1 MADEVLAV
9 ESVPLEEDFDTL
21 VASLAI
27 DDTLE
32 DKLAK
37 LKKNVDEKLADYVD
51 VKHIEKDEDFKAAKK
66 YRAAVNDVKKPIE
79 AQRKAAKKKYSDLLK
94 TFDKTIGE
102 ITAPIDKLSDEYKA
116 EIDRYDGECRARRL
130 AALSGHY
137 YDLAGEMGPLVP
149 YERIADDKW
158 LNASFGEVKA
168 KNIIERRVGELLHQ
182 FKFVNGLDYADESE
196 KAWAVAW
203 WTRTLPA
210 DSGEVA
216 AAVAAHREE
225 AAKAASLVSTYEQAT
240 ASEPEPEPAPLPPDP
255 EPMPVEEPEPP
266 LGVPRCV
273 RVVPSRPEPDVAE
286 DAAPAPQRG
295 YRVVIECATAD
306 ELRRVRAVMVENGI
320 HGYVERMWDME
331 EKNLPP
337 LRTPEQRREAMA
349 KAVHTRRERAAFK
362 AACKAGNIP
371 PEVAIEAP
379 IAAKLKVEEFARS
392 FPGIGP
398 VTAQKIVEACHI
410 RDGRSVSG
418 LGYMQGPR
426 LVEAIKSHMTAKEDG
441 Q

>member
-9 ESVPLEEDFDTL
+9 EAVPLEEDFDTL

-37 LKKNVDEKLADYVD
+37 LKKNVDEKLADYRD
-51 VKHIEKDEDFKAAKK
+51 VKRIEKDEDFKAAKK
-66 YRAAVNDVKKPIE
+66 YRTAVNAVKGPIE
-79 AQRKAAKKKYSDLLK
+79 EQRKAAKKKYRDLLK
-94 TFDKTIGE
+94 TFDETIGE

-116 EIDRYDGECRARRL
+116 EIDRYDGECRKRRL
-130 AALSGHY
+130 TALKGHY
-137 YDLAGEMGPLVP
+137 CDLAGEMGPLVP

-203 WTRTLPA
+203 WARTLPA

-225 AAKAASLVSTYEQAT
+225 VAKAASLVSTYEQAT
-240 ASEPEPEPAPLPPDP
+240 APVPEPVPEPVPLDPEPVPAEHPEPEDP
-255 EPMPVEEPEPP
+255 F
-266 LGVPRCV
+266 GGPRCV
-273 RVVPSRPEPDVAE
+273 RVVPSRPEPEVAE
-286 DAAPAPQRG
+286 DAATAPQRG

-320 HGYVERMWDME
+320 HGYVERM
-331 EKNLPP
+331 
-337 LRTPEQRREAMA
+337 
-349 KAVHTRRERAAFK
+349 
-362 AACKAGNIP
+362 
-371 PEVAIEAP
+371 
-379 IAAKLKVEEFARS
+379 
-392 FPGIGP
+392 
-398 VTAQKIVEACHI
+398 
-410 RDGRSVSG
+410 
-418 LGYMQGPR
+418 
-426 LVEAIKSHMTAKEDG
+426 
-441 Q
+441 

>member
-9 ESVPLEEDFDTL
+9 EAVPLEEDFDTL

-37 LKKNVDEKLADYVD
+37 LKKNVDEKLADYMD
-51 VKHIEKDEDFKAAKK
+51 VKRIKKDEDFKAAKK
-66 YRAAVNDVKKPIE
+66 YRTAVNAVKEPIE
-79 AQRKAAKKKYSDLLK
+79 EQRKAAKKKYRDLLK
-94 TFDKTIGE
+94 TFDETIGE
-102 ITAPIDKLSDEYKA
+102 ITAPIDKLSDKYKA
-116 EIDRYDGECRARRL
+116 EIDRYDGECRKRRL
-130 AALSGHY
+130 TALKGHY

-158 LNASFGEVKA
+158 LNASFGEVKS

-182 FKFVNGLDYADESE
+182 FKFVNDLDYADESE

-203 WTRTLPA
+203 WARTLPT

-225 AAKAASLVSTYEQAT
+225 AAKAAALVSTYEQAT
-240 ASEPEPEPAPLPPDP
+240 APAPEPDP
-255 EPMPVEEPEPP
+255 EPVPDEQPEPEPP

-286 DAAPAPQRG
+286 DAASAPQRG

-306 ELRRVRAVMVENGI
+306 ELRRVRAVMVDNGI
-320 HGYVERMWDME
+320 HGYVERM
-331 EKNLPP
+331 
-337 LRTPEQRREAMA
+337 
-349 KAVHTRRERAAFK
+349 
-362 AACKAGNIP
+362 
-371 PEVAIEAP
+371 
-379 IAAKLKVEEFARS
+379 
-392 FPGIGP
+392 
-398 VTAQKIVEACHI
+398 
-410 RDGRSVSG
+410 
-418 LGYMQGPR
+418 
-426 LVEAIKSHMTAKEDG
+426 
-441 Q
+441 

>member
-9 ESVPLEEDFDTL
+9 EAVPLEEDFDTL

-37 LKKNVDEKLADYVD
+37 LNKNVDEKLADYVD
-51 VKHIEKDEDFKAAKK
+51 VKHIENDDDFKAAKK
-66 YRAAVNDVKKPIE
+66 YRAAVNAVKEPIE
-79 AQRKAAKKKYSDLLK
+79 EQRKAAKKKYRDLLK

-116 EIDRYDGECRARRL
+116 EIDLYDGECRKRRL
-130 AALSGHY
+130 TALKGHY

-203 WTRTLPA
+203 WTRTLPM

-225 AAKAASLVSTYEQAT
+225 VAKAASLVSTYEQAT
-240 ASEPEPEPAPLPPDP
+240 ASKPEPVPLDPEPVPAEHPEPEDP
-255 EPMPVEEPEPP
+255 F
-266 LGVPRCV
+266 GGPRCV
-273 RVVPSRPEPDVAE
+273 RVVPSRPEPEVAE
-286 DAAPAPQRG
+286 DAASAPQRG

-306 ELRRVRAVMVENGI
+306 ELRRVRAVMVDNGI
-320 HGYVERMWDME
+320 HGHVERM
-331 EKNLPP
+331 
-337 LRTPEQRREAMA
+337 
-349 KAVHTRRERAAFK
+349 
-362 AACKAGNIP
+362 
-371 PEVAIEAP
+371 
-379 IAAKLKVEEFARS
+379 
-392 FPGIGP
+392 
-398 VTAQKIVEACHI
+398 
-410 RDGRSVSG
+410 
-418 LGYMQGPR
+418 
-426 LVEAIKSHMTAKEDG
+426 
-441 Q
+441 

>member
-9 ESVPLEEDFDTL
+9 EAVPLEEDFDTL

-37 LKKNVDEKLADYVD
+37 LKKNVDERLADYVG
-51 VKHIEKDEDFKAAKK
+51 VKHIENDDDFKAAKK
-66 YRAAVNDVKKPIE
+66 YRTSVNDMKKPIE

-94 TFDKTIGE
+94 TFDKTIGK
-102 ITAPIDKLSDEYKA
+102 ITAPIDALSDEYKA
-116 EIDRYDGECRARRL
+116 EIDRYDGECRTRRL
-130 AALSGHY
+130 TALKGHY

-149 YERIADDKW
+149 YERIADDRW

-168 KNIIERRVGELLHQ
+168 ENIIERRVGELLHQ

-203 WTRTLPA
+203 WTRTLPM

-225 AAKAASLVSTYEQAT
+225 VAKVATLVSTHEQAT
-240 ASEPEPEPAPLPPDP
+240 APEPEPVAVEQP
-255 EPMPVEEPEPP
+255 EPMNDEQPEPEGPF
-266 LGVPRCV
+266 GGPRCV
-273 RVVPSRPEPDVAE
+273 RVVPSRPEPEVAE
-286 DAAPAPQRG
+286 DAASAPQRG

-320 HGYVERMWDME
+320 HGHVERM
-331 EKNLPP
+331 
-337 LRTPEQRREAMA
+337 
-349 KAVHTRRERAAFK
+349 
-362 AACKAGNIP
+362 
-371 PEVAIEAP
+371 
-379 IAAKLKVEEFARS
+379 
-392 FPGIGP
+392 
-398 VTAQKIVEACHI
+398 
-410 RDGRSVSG
+410 
-418 LGYMQGPR
+418 
-426 LVEAIKSHMTAKEDG
+426 
-441 Q
+441 

>member
-9 ESVPLEEDFDTL
+9 EAVPLEEDFDTL

-37 LKKNVDEKLADYVD
+37 LKKNVDERLADYVD
-51 VKHIEKDEDFKAAKK
+51 VKHIENDDDFKAAKK
-66 YRAAVNDVKKPIE
+66 YRTSVNDVKKPIE

-102 ITAPIDKLSDEYKA
+102 ITAPIDALSDEYKA
-116 EIDRYDGECRARRL
+116 EIDRYDGECRTRRL
-130 AALSGHY
+130 TALKGHY

-149 YERIADDKW
+149 YERIADDRW

-203 WTRTLPA
+203 WTRTLPM

-216 AAVAAHREE
+216 AAVVAHREE
-225 AAKAASLVSTYEQAT
+225 VAKAATLVSTYEQAT
-240 ASEPEPEPAPLPPDP
+240 APEPEPVAVEQP
-255 EPMPVEEPEPP
+255 EPMNDEQPEPEGPF
-266 LGVPRCV
+266 GGPRCV
-273 RVVPSRPEPDVAE
+273 RVVPSRPEPEVAE
-286 DAAPAPQRG
+286 DAASAPQRG

-320 HGYVERMWDME
+320 HGHVERM
-331 EKNLPP
+331 
-337 LRTPEQRREAMA
+337 
-349 KAVHTRRERAAFK
+349 
-362 AACKAGNIP
+362 
-371 PEVAIEAP
+371 
-379 IAAKLKVEEFARS
+379 
-392 FPGIGP
+392 
-398 VTAQKIVEACHI
+398 
-410 RDGRSVSG
+410 
-418 LGYMQGPR
+418 
-426 LVEAIKSHMTAKEDG
+426 
-441 Q
+441 

>member
-9 ESVPLEEDFDTL
+9 EAVPLEEDFDTL

-66 YRAAVNDVKKPIE
+66 YRTAVNAVKEPIE
-79 AQRKAAKKKYSDLLK
+79 EQRKAAKKKYRDLLK
-94 TFDKTIGE
+94 TFDETIGE
-102 ITAPIDKLSDEYKA
+102 ITAPIDKLSDKYKA

-130 AALSGHY
+130 TALKGHY
-137 YDLAGEMGPLVP
+137 CDLAGEMGPLVP

-158 LNASFGEVKA
+158 LNASFGEAKA

-182 FKFVNGLDYADESE
+182 FKFVNGLDYADEDE

-203 WTRTLPA
+203 WTRTLPM

-225 AAKAASLVSTYEQAT
+225 VVKAAALVSTYEQAT
-240 ASEPEPEPAPLPPDP
+240 AHAPEPEPEPAPEPEPEPAPLPLEPEP

-273 RVVPSRPEPDVAE
+273 RVVPSRPEPDAAE

-306 ELRRVRAVMVENGI
+306 ELRRVRAVMVDNGI
-320 HGYVERMWDME
+320 HGYVERM
-331 EKNLPP
+331 
-337 LRTPEQRREAMA
+337 
-349 KAVHTRRERAAFK
+349 
-362 AACKAGNIP
+362 
-371 PEVAIEAP
+371 
-379 IAAKLKVEEFARS
+379 
-392 FPGIGP
+392 
-398 VTAQKIVEACHI
+398 
-410 RDGRSVSG
+410 
-418 LGYMQGPR
+418 
-426 LVEAIKSHMTAKEDG
+426 
-441 Q
+441 

>member
-9 ESVPLEEDFDTL
+9 EAVPLEEDFDTL

-37 LKKNVDEKLADYVD
+37 LKKNVDEKLADYMD

-66 YRAAVNDVKKPIE
+66 YRTAVNDVKKPIE

-94 TFDKTIGE
+94 TFDETIGE
-102 ITAPIDKLSDEYKA
+102 ITAPIDRLSDKYKA
-116 EIDRYDGECRARRL
+116 EIDRYDGECRKRRL
-130 AALSGHY
+130 TALKGHY

-182 FKFVNGLDYADESE
+182 FKFVNGLDYADEDE

-225 AAKAASLVSTYEQAT
+225 VAKAAALVSTYEQET
-240 ASEPEPEPAPLPPDP
+240 APAPEPEPEPAPLPPDP

-286 DAAPAPQRG
+286 DAASAPQRG

-306 ELRRVRAVMVENGI
+306 ELRRVRAVMVDNGI
-320 HGYVERMWDME
+320 HGYVERI
-331 EKNLPP
+331 
-337 LRTPEQRREAMA
+337 RTWRRR
-349 KAVHTRRERAAFK
+349 TYRRSERLSSARRRWRRPSTRAAS
-362 AACKAGNIP
+362 APRSRP
-371 PEVAIEAP
+371 PARRATSRP
-379 IAAKLKVEEFARS
+379 RSPSRRPSRRGSRSRSSPAHSRASARS
-392 FPGIGP
+392 RRRRSSRCAISA
-398 VTAQKIVEACHI
+398 TAA
-410 RDGRSVSG
+410 
-418 LGYMQGPR
+418 
-426 LVEAIKSHMTAKEDG
+426 A
-441 Q
+441 

>member
-9 ESVPLEEDFDTL
+9 EAVPLEEDFDTL

-37 LKKNVDEKLADYVD
+37 LKENVDEKLADYVD
-51 VKHIEKDEDFKAAKK
+51 VKHIENDEDFKAAKK

-79 AQRKAAKKKYSDLLK
+79 AQRKAAKKMYNDLLK

-102 ITAPIDKLSDEYKA
+102 ITAPIDALSDEYRA
-116 EIDRYDGECRARRL
+116 EIDRYDGECRTRRL
-130 AALSGHY
+130 AALKGHY

-168 KNIIERRVGELLHQ
+168 KSIIERRVGELLHQ

-203 WTRTLPA
+203 WTRTLPM

-225 AAKAASLVSTYEQAT
+225 VAKAWAVAWWTRTLPMDSGEVAAAVAAHREEVAKAAVLAATYEQAM
-240 ASEPEPEPAPLPPDP
+240 APAPEPEPLPLDP
-255 EPMPVEEPEPP
+255 EPAPVERPEPESEPP

-306 ELRRVRAVMVENGI
+306 ELRRVRAVMVENGV
-320 HGYVERMWDME
+320 HGYVERM
-331 EKNLPP
+331 
-337 LRTPEQRREAMA
+337 
-349 KAVHTRRERAAFK
+349 
-362 AACKAGNIP
+362 
-371 PEVAIEAP
+371 
-379 IAAKLKVEEFARS
+379 
-392 FPGIGP
+392 
-398 VTAQKIVEACHI
+398 
-410 RDGRSVSG
+410 
-418 LGYMQGPR
+418 
-426 LVEAIKSHMTAKEDG
+426 
-441 Q
+441 

>member
-9 ESVPLEEDFDTL
+9 EAVPLEEDFDAL

-102 ITAPIDKLSDEYKA
+102 ITAPIDRLSDEYKA
-116 EIDRYDGECRARRL
+116 EIDLYDGECRKRRL
-130 AALSGHY
+130 TVLKGHY

-149 YERIADDKW
+149 YERIADDRW

-203 WTRTLPA
+203 WTRTLPM

-225 AAKAASLVSTYEQAT
+225 VAKAAALVSTYEQA
-240 ASEPEPEPAPLPPDP
+240 SVPQPEPEPEPLPLDP
-255 EPMPVEEPEPP
+255 EPVAVEQPEPEPEDP
-266 LGVPRCV
+266 FGGPRCV
-273 RVVPSRPEPDVAE
+273 RAVPSRPEPEVAE
-286 DAAPAPQRG
+286 DAASAPQRG
-295 YRVVIECATAD
+295 YRVIIECATAD

-320 HGYVERMWDME
+320 HGYVERM
-331 EKNLPP
+331 
-337 LRTPEQRREAMA
+337 
-349 KAVHTRRERAAFK
+349 
-362 AACKAGNIP
+362 
-371 PEVAIEAP
+371 
-379 IAAKLKVEEFARS
+379 
-392 FPGIGP
+392 
-398 VTAQKIVEACHI
+398 
-410 RDGRSVSG
+410 
-418 LGYMQGPR
+418 
-426 LVEAIKSHMTAKEDG
+426 
-441 Q
+441 

>member
-9 ESVPLEEDFDTL
+9 EAVPLEEDFDTL

-37 LKKNVDEKLADYVD
+37 LKESVDEKLADYVD
-51 VKHIEKDEDFKAAKK
+51 VKHIENDDDFKAAKK

-102 ITAPIDKLSDEYKA
+102 ITAPIDALSDEYKA
-116 EIDRYDGECRARRL
+116 EIDRYDVECRKRRL
-130 AALSGHY
+130 TALKGHY

-203 WTRTLPA
+203 WTRTLPM

-225 AAKAASLVSTYEQAT
+225 VTKAAALVSTYEQAT
-240 ASEPEPEPAPLPPDP
+240 APAPEPEPLSPDP
-255 EPMPVEEPEPP
+255 EPAAVEQPEPEDPF
-266 LGVPRCV
+266 GGPRCV
-273 RVVPSRPEPDVAE
+273 RVVPSRPEP

-320 HGYVERMWDME
+320 HGHVERM
-331 EKNLPP
+331 
-337 LRTPEQRREAMA
+337 
-349 KAVHTRRERAAFK
+349 
-362 AACKAGNIP
+362 
-371 PEVAIEAP
+371 
-379 IAAKLKVEEFARS
+379 
-392 FPGIGP
+392 
-398 VTAQKIVEACHI
+398 
-410 RDGRSVSG
+410 
-418 LGYMQGPR
+418 
-426 LVEAIKSHMTAKEDG
+426 
-441 Q
+441 

>member
-9 ESVPLEEDFDTL
+9 EAVPLEEDFDTL

-37 LKKNVDEKLADYVD
+37 LKKNVDEKLADYMD
-51 VKHIEKDEDFKAAKK
+51 VKRIKKDEDFKAAKK

-102 ITAPIDKLSDEYKA
+102 ITAPIDALSDEYKA
-116 EIDRYDGECRARRL
+116 ELDRYDGECRARRR
-130 AALSGHY
+130 AALEGHY

-203 WTRTLPA
+203 WTRTLPM

-225 AAKAASLVSTYEQAT
+225 VAKAAALAATYEQAM
-240 ASEPEPEPAPLPPDP
+240 APAPEPAPLPPDP
-255 EPMPVEEPEPP
+255 EPLPDEQPEPEPP

-273 RVVPSRPEPDVAE
+273 LVVPSRPEPDVAE

-320 HGYVERMWDME
+320 HGYVERM
-331 EKNLPP
+331 
-337 LRTPEQRREAMA
+337 
-349 KAVHTRRERAAFK
+349 
-362 AACKAGNIP
+362 
-371 PEVAIEAP
+371 
-379 IAAKLKVEEFARS
+379 
-392 FPGIGP
+392 
-398 VTAQKIVEACHI
+398 
-410 RDGRSVSG
+410 
-418 LGYMQGPR
+418 
-426 LVEAIKSHMTAKEDG
+426 
-441 Q
+441 

>member
-9 ESVPLEEDFDTL
+9 EAVPLEEDFDAL

-32 DKLAK
+32 DKLAR
-37 LKKNVDEKLADYVD
+37 LKKNVDEKLADYRD
-51 VKHIEKDEDFKAAKK
+51 VKHIKNDEDFKAAKK
-66 YRAAVNDVKKPIE
+66 YRTAVNAVKEPIE
-79 AQRKAAKKKYSDLLK
+79 EQRKAAKKKYRDLLK
-94 TFDKTIGE
+94 TFDETIGE
-102 ITAPIDKLSDEYKA
+102 ITAPIDKLSDKYKA
-116 EIDRYDGECRARRL
+116 EIDRYDGERRKRRL
-130 AALSGHY
+130 TALKGHY

-203 WTRTLPA
+203 WARILPA

-225 AAKAASLVSTYEQAT
+225 AAKAAALVSTYEQAT
-240 ASEPEPEPAPLPPDP
+240 APAPEPEPEAAPLPLVP
-255 EPMPVEEPEPP
+255 EPVAVEQPEPEDPF
-266 LGVPRCV
+266 GGPRCV
-273 RVVPSRPEPDVAE
+273 RVVPSRPEPEVAE
-286 DAAPAPQRG
+286 GAPSAPQSG

-320 HGYVERMWDME
+320 HGHVERM
-331 EKNLPP
+331 
-337 LRTPEQRREAMA
+337 
-349 KAVHTRRERAAFK
+349 
-362 AACKAGNIP
+362 
-371 PEVAIEAP
+371 
-379 IAAKLKVEEFARS
+379 
-392 FPGIGP
+392 
-398 VTAQKIVEACHI
+398 
-410 RDGRSVSG
+410 
-418 LGYMQGPR
+418 
-426 LVEAIKSHMTAKEDG
+426 
-441 Q
+441 

>member
-9 ESVPLEEDFDTL
+9 EAVPLEEDFDTL

-37 LKKNVDEKLADYVD
+37 LKKNVDEKLADYRD

-130 AALSGHY
+130 TALKGHY
-137 YDLAGEMGPLVP
+137 YDLAGEMGPLMP

-182 FKFVNGLDYADESE
+182 FKFVNGLDYADEDE

-203 WTRTLPA
+203 WARRLPA

-216 AAVAAHREE
+216 AVVAAHREE
-225 AAKAASLVSTYEQAT
+225 AAKAAALVSTYEQAT
-240 ASEPEPEPAPLPPDP
+240 ASKPEPVPLDP
-255 EPMPVEEPEPP
+255 EPVPAEHPEPEPP

-273 RVVPSRPEPDVAE
+273 RAVPSRPEPDAAE
-286 DAAPAPQRG
+286 DAAPAQQRG
-295 YRVVIECATAD
+295 YRIVIECATAD
-306 ELRRVRAVMVENGI
+306 ELLRVRTIMVENSV
-320 HGYVERMWDME
+320 HGYVERM
-331 EKNLPP
+331 
-337 LRTPEQRREAMA
+337 
-349 KAVHTRRERAAFK
+349 
-362 AACKAGNIP
+362 
-371 PEVAIEAP
+371 
-379 IAAKLKVEEFARS
+379 
-392 FPGIGP
+392 
-398 VTAQKIVEACHI
+398 
-410 RDGRSVSG
+410 
-418 LGYMQGPR
+418 
-426 LVEAIKSHMTAKEDG
+426 
-441 Q
+441 

>member
-9 ESVPLEEDFDTL
+9 EAVPLEEDFDTL

-37 LKKNVDEKLADYVD
+37 LKESVDEKLADYVD
-51 VKHIEKDEDFKAAKK
+51 VKHIENDDDFKAAKR
-66 YRAAVNDVKKPIE
+66 YRTSVNDVKKPIE

-102 ITAPIDKLSDEYKA
+102 ITAPIDALSDEYKA
-116 EIDRYDGECRARRL
+116 EIDRYDGECRTRRL
-130 AALSGHY
+130 TALKGHY

-149 YERIADDKW
+149 YERIADDRW

-203 WTRTLPA
+203 WTRTLPM

-225 AAKAASLVSTYEQAT
+225 VAKAATLVSTYEQAT
-240 ASEPEPEPAPLPPDP
+240 APEPEPVAVEQP
-255 EPMPVEEPEPP
+255 EPMNDEQPEPEGPF
-266 LGVPRCV
+266 GGPRCV
-273 RVVPSRPEPDVAE
+273 RVVPSRPEPEVAE
-286 DAAPAPQRG
+286 DAASAPQRG

-306 ELRRVRAVMVENGI
+306 ELCRVRAVMVENGI
-320 HGYVERMWDME
+320 HGHVERM
-331 EKNLPP
+331 
-337 LRTPEQRREAMA
+337 
-349 KAVHTRRERAAFK
+349 
-362 AACKAGNIP
+362 
-371 PEVAIEAP
+371 
-379 IAAKLKVEEFARS
+379 
-392 FPGIGP
+392 
-398 VTAQKIVEACHI
+398 
-410 RDGRSVSG
+410 
-418 LGYMQGPR
+418 
-426 LVEAIKSHMTAKEDG
+426 
-441 Q
+441 

>member
-1 MADEVLAV
+1 M
-9 ESVPLEEDFDTL
+9 
-21 VASLAI
+21 ASLAI

-51 VKHIEKDEDFKAAKK
+51 VKRIEKDEDFKAAKK
-66 YRAAVNDVKKPIE
+66 YRTAVNDVKKPIE

-102 ITAPIDKLSDEYKA
+102 ITAPIDRLSDEYKA

-130 AALSGHY
+130 AALKGHY

-203 WTRTLPA
+203 WTRTLPM

-225 AAKAASLVSTYEQAT
+225 VAKAAALVSTYEQAT
-240 ASEPEPEPAPLPPDP
+240 APAPEPQPLDPEPVPAEYPEPEDP
-255 EPMPVEEPEPP
+255 F
-266 LGVPRCV
+266 GGPRRV
-273 RVVPSRPEPDVAE
+273 RVVPSRPEPEVAE

-306 ELRRVRAVMVENGI
+306 ELCRVRAVMVENGI
-320 HGYVERMWDME
+320 HGHVERMWDME
-331 EKNLPP
+331 KNMPP
-337 LRTPEQRREAMA
+337 LRTPEQRKEAMA

-371 PEVAIEAP
+371 PETAIEAP
-379 IAAKLKVEEFARS
+379 IAQRLKVEEFARS
-392 FPGIGP
+392 FPGIGT
-398 VTAQKIVEACHI
+398 VKAKVIVRALDI
-410 RDGRSVSG
+410 PDGRRVSG

-426 LVEAIKSHMTAKEDG
+426 LVEAINSHMTAKEDG

>member
-9 ESVPLEEDFDTL
+9 EAVPLEEDFDTL

-51 VKHIEKDEDFKAAKK
+51 VKHIENDEDFKAAKK
-66 YRAAVNDVKKPIE
+66 YRTAVNAVKEPIE
-79 AQRKAAKKKYSDLLK
+79 EQRKAAKKKYRDLLK
-94 TFDKTIGE
+94 TFDETIGE
-102 ITAPIDKLSDEYKA
+102 ITAPIDKLSDKYKA
-116 EIDRYDGECRARRL
+116 EIDRYDGECRKRRL
-130 AALSGHY
+130 TALKGHY

-158 LNASFGEVKA
+158 LNASFGEVKS

-182 FKFVNGLDYADESE
+182 FKFVNDLDYADESE

-203 WTRTLPA
+203 WARTLPT

-225 AAKAASLVSTYEQAT
+225 AAKAAALVSTYEQAT
-240 ASEPEPEPAPLPPDP
+240 APAPEPDP
-255 EPMPVEEPEPP
+255 EPLPDEQPEPEPP

-286 DAAPAPQRG
+286 DAASAPQRG

-306 ELRRVRAVMVENGI
+306 ELRRVRAVMVDNGI
-320 HGYVERMWDME
+320 HGYVERM
-331 EKNLPP
+331 
-337 LRTPEQRREAMA
+337 
-349 KAVHTRRERAAFK
+349 
-362 AACKAGNIP
+362 
-371 PEVAIEAP
+371 
-379 IAAKLKVEEFARS
+379 
-392 FPGIGP
+392 
-398 VTAQKIVEACHI
+398 
-410 RDGRSVSG
+410 
-418 LGYMQGPR
+418 
-426 LVEAIKSHMTAKEDG
+426 
-441 Q
+441 

>member
-9 ESVPLEEDFDTL
+9 EAVPLEEDFDTL

-37 LKKNVDEKLADYVD
+37 LKKNVDEKLADYAD
-51 VKHIEKDEDFKAAKK
+51 VKRIEKDEDFKAAKK
-66 YRAAVNDVKKPIE
+66 YRTAVNDVKKPIE

-102 ITAPIDKLSDEYKA
+102 ITAPIDALSDEYKA
-116 EIDRYDGECRARRL
+116 EIDRYDGECRSRRL

-168 KNIIERRVGELLHQ
+168 KNVIERRVGELLHQ

-203 WTRTLPA
+203 WTRTLPM
-210 DSGEVA
+210 DSDEVE

-225 AAKAASLVSTYEQAT
+225 VAKAASLVSTYEQAT
-240 ASEPEPEPAPLPPDP
+240 ASKPEPVPEPVPLPPDP
-255 EPMPVEEPEPP
+255 EPVPAEHPEPEPP

-286 DAAPAPQRG
+286 DAATAPQRG

-306 ELRRVRAVMVENGI
+306 ELRRVRAVMVESGI
-320 HGYVERMWDME
+320 HGYVERM
-331 EKNLPP
+331 
-337 LRTPEQRREAMA
+337 
-349 KAVHTRRERAAFK
+349 
-362 AACKAGNIP
+362 
-371 PEVAIEAP
+371 
-379 IAAKLKVEEFARS
+379 
-392 FPGIGP
+392 
-398 VTAQKIVEACHI
+398 
-410 RDGRSVSG
+410 
-418 LGYMQGPR
+418 
-426 LVEAIKSHMTAKEDG
+426 
-441 Q
+441 

>member
-9 ESVPLEEDFDTL
+9 EAVPLEEDFDTL

-37 LKKNVDEKLADYVD
+37 LKKNVDEKLADYMD
-51 VKHIEKDEDFKAAKK
+51 VKRIKKDEDFRAAKK
-66 YRAAVNDVKKPIE
+66 YRTAVNAVKEPIE
-79 AQRKAAKKKYSDLLK
+79 EQRKAAKKKYRDLLK
-94 TFDKTIGE
+94 TFDETIGE
-102 ITAPIDKLSDEYKA
+102 ITAPIDKLSDKYKA
-116 EIDRYDGECRARRL
+116 EIDRYDGECRARRI
-130 AALSGHY
+130 AALRGHY
-137 YDLAGEMGPLVP
+137 YDLAGEMGTLVP

-203 WTRTLPA
+203 WARTLPV

-225 AAKAASLVSTYEQAT
+225 VAKAAVLAATYEQAM
-240 ASEPEPEPAPLPPDP
+240 APAPEPEPEPAPLPPDP
-255 EPMPVEEPEPP
+255 EPPPDDQPEPEPP

-273 RVVPSRPEPDVAE
+273 RVVPSRPELDVAE

-306 ELRRVRAVMVENGI
+306 ELRRVRAVMVDNGI
-320 HGYVERMWDME
+320 HGYVERM
-331 EKNLPP
+331 
-337 LRTPEQRREAMA
+337 
-349 KAVHTRRERAAFK
+349 
-362 AACKAGNIP
+362 
-371 PEVAIEAP
+371 
-379 IAAKLKVEEFARS
+379 
-392 FPGIGP
+392 
-398 VTAQKIVEACHI
+398 
-410 RDGRSVSG
+410 
-418 LGYMQGPR
+418 
-426 LVEAIKSHMTAKEDG
+426 
-441 Q
+441 

>member
-9 ESVPLEEDFDTL
+9 EAVPLEEDFDTL

-32 DKLAK
+32 DKLAR

-51 VKHIEKDEDFKAAKK
+51 VKRIEDDEDFKAAKK
-66 YRAAVNDVKKPIE
+66 YRSTVNAVKKPIE
-79 AQRKAAKKKYSDLLK
+79 EQRKAAKKKYSDLLK

-102 ITAPIDKLSDEYKA
+102 ITAPIDALSDEYKA

-182 FKFVNGLDYADESE
+182 FKFVNGLDYADEDE

-203 WTRTLPA
+203 WTRTLPM

-225 AAKAASLVSTYEQAT
+225 VAKAAALVSTYEQA
-240 ASEPEPEPAPLPPDP
+240 AAPAPEPAPEPEPEPEPLPLDP
-255 EPMPVEEPEPP
+255 EPVPAEHPEPEDPFD
-266 LGVPRCV
+266 GPRCV
-273 RVVPSRPEPDVAE
+273 RVVPSRPEPEVAE
-286 DAAPAPQRG
+286 DAATAPQRG

-320 HGYVERMWDME
+320 HGYVERM
-331 EKNLPP
+331 
-337 LRTPEQRREAMA
+337 
-349 KAVHTRRERAAFK
+349 
-362 AACKAGNIP
+362 
-371 PEVAIEAP
+371 
-379 IAAKLKVEEFARS
+379 
-392 FPGIGP
+392 
-398 VTAQKIVEACHI
+398 
-410 RDGRSVSG
+410 
-418 LGYMQGPR
+418 
-426 LVEAIKSHMTAKEDG
+426 
-441 Q
+441 

>member
-9 ESVPLEEDFDTL
+9 EAVPLEEDFDTL

-102 ITAPIDKLSDEYKA
+102 ITAPIDALSDEYKA
-116 EIDRYDGECRARRL
+116 EIDRYDGECRTRRL
-130 AALSGHY
+130 TALKGHY

-225 AAKAASLVSTYEQAT
+225 VAKAASLVSTYEQAT
-240 ASEPEPEPAPLPPDP
+240 ASKPEPQLLDP
-255 EPMPVEEPEPP
+255 EPVGVEQSEPEDPF
-266 LGVPRCV
+266 GGPRCV
-273 RVVPSRPEPDVAE
+273 RVVPSRPEPEVAE
-286 DAAPAPQRG
+286 DAATALQRG

-306 ELRRVRAVMVENGI
+306 ELRRVKAVMVENGI
-320 HGYVERMWDME
+320 HGHVERM
-331 EKNLPP
+331 
-337 LRTPEQRREAMA
+337 
-349 KAVHTRRERAAFK
+349 
-362 AACKAGNIP
+362 
-371 PEVAIEAP
+371 
-379 IAAKLKVEEFARS
+379 
-392 FPGIGP
+392 
-398 VTAQKIVEACHI
+398 
-410 RDGRSVSG
+410 
-418 LGYMQGPR
+418 
-426 LVEAIKSHMTAKEDG
+426 
-441 Q
+441 

>member
-9 ESVPLEEDFDTL
+9 EAVPLEEDFDTL

-51 VKHIEKDEDFKAAKK
+51 VKRIENDDDFKAAKK
-66 YRAAVNDVKKPIE
+66 YRTSVNDVKKPIE

-102 ITAPIDKLSDEYKA
+102 ITAPIDALSDEYKA
-116 EIDRYDGECRARRL
+116 EIDRYDGECRKRRL
-130 AALSGHY
+130 TALKGHY

-149 YERIADDKW
+149 YERIADDRW
-158 LNASFGEVKA
+158 LNASFGEVKS

-203 WTRTLPA
+203 WTRTLPM

-225 AAKAASLVSTYEQAT
+225 VAKAASLVSNYEQAT
-240 ASEPEPEPAPLPPDP
+240 ASKPEPVPLDPEPVPAEHPEPEDP
-255 EPMPVEEPEPP
+255 F
-266 LGVPRCV
+266 GGPRCV
-273 RVVPSRPEPDVAE
+273 RVVPSRPEPEVAE
-286 DAAPAPQRG
+286 DAATAPQRG

-306 ELRRVRAVMVENGI
+306 ELLRVKDVMVENGI
-320 HGYVERMWDME
+320 HGHVERM
-331 EKNLPP
+331 
-337 LRTPEQRREAMA
+337 
-349 KAVHTRRERAAFK
+349 
-362 AACKAGNIP
+362 
-371 PEVAIEAP
+371 
-379 IAAKLKVEEFARS
+379 
-392 FPGIGP
+392 
-398 VTAQKIVEACHI
+398 
-410 RDGRSVSG
+410 
-418 LGYMQGPR
+418 
-426 LVEAIKSHMTAKEDG
+426 
-441 Q
+441 

>member
-9 ESVPLEEDFDTL
+9 EAVPLEEDFDTL

-51 VKHIEKDEDFKAAKK
+51 VKRIEKDEDFKAAKK

-116 EIDRYDGECRARRL
+116 EIDRYDGECRKRRL
-130 AALSGHY
+130 TALKGHY

-149 YERIADDKW
+149 YERIADDRW

-203 WTRTLPA
+203 WTRTLPM

-225 AAKAASLVSTYEQAT
+225 VAKAASLVSTYEQAT
-240 ASEPEPEPAPLPPDP
+240 ASKP
-255 EPMPVEEPEPP
+255 EPMPLDPEPVPAEHPEPEDPF
-266 LGVPRCV
+266 GGPRCV
-273 RVVPSRPEPDVAE
+273 RVVPSRPEPEVAE
-286 DAAPAPQRG
+286 DAATAPQRG

-320 HGYVERMWDME
+320 HGHVERM
-331 EKNLPP
+331 
-337 LRTPEQRREAMA
+337 
-349 KAVHTRRERAAFK
+349 
-362 AACKAGNIP
+362 
-371 PEVAIEAP
+371 
-379 IAAKLKVEEFARS
+379 
-392 FPGIGP
+392 
-398 VTAQKIVEACHI
+398 
-410 RDGRSVSG
+410 
-418 LGYMQGPR
+418 
-426 LVEAIKSHMTAKEDG
+426 
-441 Q
+441 

>member
-1 MADEVLAV
+1 MANEVLAV
-9 ESVPLEEDFDTL
+9 EAVPVDDSFDAL

-37 LKKNVDEKLADYVD
+37 LKDEVDEKLADYKS

-203 WTRTLPA
+203 WTRTLPM

-225 AAKAASLVSTYEQAT
+225 VAKAAALVSTYEQAT
-240 ASEPEPEPAPLPPDP
+240 APEPEPEPEPLPPDP
-255 EPMPVEEPEPP
+255 EPVAVEQPEPEPEDSF
-266 LGVPRCV
+266 GGPRCV

-286 DAAPAPQRG
+286 DAASAPQRG
-295 YRVVIECATAD
+295 YRVVIECVTAD
-306 ELRRVRAVMVENGI
+306 ELRRVRAVMVENDI
-320 HGYVERMWDME
+320 HGHVERM
-331 EKNLPP
+331 
-337 LRTPEQRREAMA
+337 
-349 KAVHTRRERAAFK
+349 
-362 AACKAGNIP
+362 
-371 PEVAIEAP
+371 
-379 IAAKLKVEEFARS
+379 
-392 FPGIGP
+392 
-398 VTAQKIVEACHI
+398 
-410 RDGRSVSG
+410 
-418 LGYMQGPR
+418 
-426 LVEAIKSHMTAKEDG
+426 
-441 Q
+441 

>member
-9 ESVPLEEDFDTL
+9 EAVPLEEDFDTL

-51 VKHIEKDEDFKAAKK
+51 VKRIEKDEDFNAAKK

-79 AQRKAAKKKYSDLLK
+79 EQRKAAKKKYSDLLK

-116 EIDRYDGECRARRL
+116 EIDRYDGECRKRRL
-130 AALSGHY
+130 AALKGHY

-182 FKFVNGLDYADESE
+182 FKFVNGLDYADEDE

-203 WTRTLPA
+203 WTRTLPM

-225 AAKAASLVSTYEQAT
+225 VAKAASLVSTYEQAT
-240 ASEPEPEPAPLPPDP
+240 ASKPEPVPEPVPLDPEPVPAEHPEPEDP
-255 EPMPVEEPEPP
+255 F
-266 LGVPRCV
+266 GGPRCV
-273 RVVPSRPEPDVAE
+273 RVVPSRPEPEVAE
-286 DAAPAPQRG
+286 DAATAPQRG

-320 HGYVERMWDME
+320 HGYVER
-331 EKNLPP
+331 
-337 LRTPEQRREAMA
+337 T
-349 KAVHTRRERAAFK
+349 
-362 AACKAGNIP
+362 
-371 PEVAIEAP
+371 
-379 IAAKLKVEEFARS
+379 
-392 FPGIGP
+392 
-398 VTAQKIVEACHI
+398 
-410 RDGRSVSG
+410 
-418 LGYMQGPR
+418 
-426 LVEAIKSHMTAKEDG
+426 
-441 Q
+441 

>member
-9 ESVPLEEDFDTL
+9 EAVPLEAVPLEEDFDTL

-37 LKKNVDEKLADYVD
+37 LKKNVDEKLADYMD
-51 VKHIEKDEDFKAAKK
+51 VKRIKKDEDFKAAKK
-66 YRAAVNDVKKPIE
+66 YRTAVNAVKEPIE
-79 AQRKAAKKKYSDLLK
+79 EQRKAAKKKYSDLLK

-116 EIDRYDGECRARRL
+116 EIDRYDGECRKRRL
-130 AALSGHY
+130 TALKGHY
-137 YDLAGEMGPLVP
+137 CDLAGEMGPLVP

-158 LNASFGEVKA
+158 LSASFGEVKA

-203 WTRTLPA
+203 WARTLPA

-216 AAVAAHREE
+216 AAVTAHREE
-225 AAKAASLVSTYEQAT
+225 AAKAAALVSTYEQAT
-240 ASEPEPEPAPLPPDP
+240 VPQPEPEP
-255 EPMPVEEPEPP
+255 EPEPP

-306 ELRRVRAVMVENGI
+306 ELRRVRTVMVDNDI
-320 HGYVERMWDME
+320 HGYVERM
-331 EKNLPP
+331 
-337 LRTPEQRREAMA
+337 
-349 KAVHTRRERAAFK
+349 
-362 AACKAGNIP
+362 
-371 PEVAIEAP
+371 
-379 IAAKLKVEEFARS
+379 
-392 FPGIGP
+392 
-398 VTAQKIVEACHI
+398 
-410 RDGRSVSG
+410 
-418 LGYMQGPR
+418 
-426 LVEAIKSHMTAKEDG
+426 
-441 Q
+441 

>member
-1 MADEVLAV
+1 MADDVLAV
-9 ESVPLEEDFDTL
+9 EAVPLEEDFDTL

-37 LKKNVDEKLADYVD
+37 LKKNVDEKLADYAD

-79 AQRKAAKKKYSDLLK
+79 AQRKAAKKKCSDLLK

-102 ITAPIDKLSDEYKA
+102 ITAPIDRLSDEYKA
-116 EIDRYDGECRARRL
+116 EIDRYDGECRKRRL
-130 AALSGHY
+130 TALKGHY

-182 FKFVNGLDYADESE
+182 FKFVNGLDYANESE

-203 WTRTLPA
+203 WTRTLPM

-225 AAKAASLVSTYEQAT
+225 VAKAAALVSTYEQAT
-240 ASEPEPEPAPLPPDP
+240 APAPEPAPLPPDP

-273 RVVPSRPEPDVAE
+273 RVVPSLPEPDVAE
-286 DAAPAPQRG
+286 DAASAPQRG

-320 HGYVERMWDME
+320 HGYVERM
-331 EKNLPP
+331 
-337 LRTPEQRREAMA
+337 
-349 KAVHTRRERAAFK
+349 
-362 AACKAGNIP
+362 
-371 PEVAIEAP
+371 
-379 IAAKLKVEEFARS
+379 
-392 FPGIGP
+392 
-398 VTAQKIVEACHI
+398 
-410 RDGRSVSG
+410 
-418 LGYMQGPR
+418 
-426 LVEAIKSHMTAKEDG
+426 
-441 Q
+441 

>member
-9 ESVPLEEDFDTL
+9 EAVPLEEDFDTL

-37 LKKNVDEKLADYVD
+37 LKKNVDEKLADYMD
-51 VKHIEKDEDFKAAKK
+51 VKRIKKDEDFKAAKK
-66 YRAAVNDVKKPIE
+66 YRTAVNAVKEPIE
-79 AQRKAAKKKYSDLLK
+79 EQRKAAKKKYRDLLK
-94 TFDKTIGE
+94 TFDETIGE
-102 ITAPIDKLSDEYKA
+102 ITAPIDKLSDKYKA

-130 AALSGHY
+130 AALKGHY

-203 WTRTLPA
+203 WARTLPA

-225 AAKAASLVSTYEQAT
+225 VAKAAALAATYEQAM
-240 ASEPEPEPAPLPPDP
+240 APAPEPEPEPAPLPPDPEP

-273 RVVPSRPEPDVAE
+273 RVVPSRHESDAAE

-320 HGYVERMWDME
+320 HGYVERM
-331 EKNLPP
+331 
-337 LRTPEQRREAMA
+337 
-349 KAVHTRRERAAFK
+349 
-362 AACKAGNIP
+362 
-371 PEVAIEAP
+371 
-379 IAAKLKVEEFARS
+379 
-392 FPGIGP
+392 
-398 VTAQKIVEACHI
+398 
-410 RDGRSVSG
+410 
-418 LGYMQGPR
+418 
-426 LVEAIKSHMTAKEDG
+426 
-441 Q
+441 

>member
-9 ESVPLEEDFDTL
+9 EAVPLEEDFDKL

-66 YRAAVNDVKKPIE
+66 YRAAVNDMKKPIE

-102 ITAPIDKLSDEYKA
+102 ITAPIDALSDEYKA

-130 AALSGHY
+130 TALKGHY

-149 YERIADDKW
+149 YERIADDRW

-203 WTRTLPA
+203 WARTLPA

-225 AAKAASLVSTYEQAT
+225 AAKAAALVSTYEQAT
-240 ASEPEPEPAPLPPDP
+240 APAPEPDP
-255 EPMPVEEPEPP
+255 EPLPDEQPEPEPP

-286 DAAPAPQRG
+286 DEASAPQRG

-306 ELRRVRAVMVENGI
+306 ELRRVRAVMVDNGI
-320 HGYVERMWDME
+320 HGYVERM
-331 EKNLPP
+331 
-337 LRTPEQRREAMA
+337 
-349 KAVHTRRERAAFK
+349 
-362 AACKAGNIP
+362 
-371 PEVAIEAP
+371 
-379 IAAKLKVEEFARS
+379 
-392 FPGIGP
+392 
-398 VTAQKIVEACHI
+398 
-410 RDGRSVSG
+410 
-418 LGYMQGPR
+418 
-426 LVEAIKSHMTAKEDG
+426 
-441 Q
+441 

>member
-9 ESVPLEEDFDTL
+9 EAVPLEEDFDTL

-51 VKHIEKDEDFKAAKK
+51 VKRIEKDEDFKAAKK

-203 WTRTLPA
+203 WTRTLPM

-225 AAKAASLVSTYEQAT
+225 VAKAASLVSTYEQAT
-240 ASEPEPEPAPLPPDP
+240 ASKPEPVPLDPEPVPAEHPEPEDP
-255 EPMPVEEPEPP
+255 F
-266 LGVPRCV
+266 GGPRCV
-273 RVVPSRPEPDVAE
+273 RVVPSRPEPEVAE
-286 DAAPAPQRG
+286 DAATAPQRG

-306 ELRRVRAVMVENGI
+306 ELRRVRAVMVEKGI
-320 HGYVERMWDME
+320 HGHVERM
-331 EKNLPP
+331 
-337 LRTPEQRREAMA
+337 
-349 KAVHTRRERAAFK
+349 
-362 AACKAGNIP
+362 
-371 PEVAIEAP
+371 
-379 IAAKLKVEEFARS
+379 
-392 FPGIGP
+392 
-398 VTAQKIVEACHI
+398 
-410 RDGRSVSG
+410 
-418 LGYMQGPR
+418 
-426 LVEAIKSHMTAKEDG
+426 
-441 Q
+441 

>member
-9 ESVPLEEDFDTL
+9 EAVPLEEDFDTL

-37 LKKNVDEKLADYVD
+37 LKESVDEKLADYAD
-51 VKHIEKDEDFKAAKK
+51 VKRIEKDEDFKAAKK
-66 YRAAVNDVKKPIE
+66 YRTAVNDVKKPIE

-102 ITAPIDKLSDEYKA
+102 ITAPIDRLSDEYKA
-116 EIDRYDGECRARRL
+116 EIDRYDGECRTRRL
-130 AALSGHY
+130 TALKGHY

-149 YERIADDKW
+149 YERIADDRW

-225 AAKAASLVSTYEQAT
+225 VAKAAALAATYEQAMVP
-240 ASEPEPEPAPLPPDP
+240 APEPEPEPEPLPPDP
-255 EPMPVEEPEPP
+255 EPMPVEESEPP

-295 YRVVIECATAD
+295 YRVVIECVTAD

-320 HGYVERMWDME
+320 HGYVERM
-331 EKNLPP
+331 
-337 LRTPEQRREAMA
+337 
-349 KAVHTRRERAAFK
+349 
-362 AACKAGNIP
+362 
-371 PEVAIEAP
+371 
-379 IAAKLKVEEFARS
+379 
-392 FPGIGP
+392 
-398 VTAQKIVEACHI
+398 
-410 RDGRSVSG
+410 
-418 LGYMQGPR
+418 
-426 LVEAIKSHMTAKEDG
+426 
-441 Q
+441 

>member
-9 ESVPLEEDFDTL
+9 EAVPLEEDFDTL

-51 VKHIEKDEDFKAAKK
+51 VKRIERDEDFKAAKK

-94 TFDKTIGE
+94 TFDRTIGE
-102 ITAPIDKLSDEYKA
+102 ITAPIDALSDEYKA
-116 EIDRYDGECRARRL
+116 EIDRYDGECRKRRL
-130 AALSGHY
+130 VALKGHY
-137 YDLAGEMGPLVP
+137 YDLAGEMGSLVP

-158 LNASFGEVKA
+158 LNAGFGEVKA
-168 KNIIERRVGELLHQ
+168 KNVIERCVGELLHQ
-182 FKFVNGLDYADESE
+182 FKFVNGLDYADEAE

-203 WTRTLPA
+203 WARTLPM

-225 AAKAASLVSTYEQAT
+225 VAKAAVLAATYEQAM
-240 ASEPEPEPAPLPPDP
+240 APAPEPEPLPLDP
-255 EPMPVEEPEPP
+255 EPLPDEQPEPEPP

-273 RVVPSRPEPDVAE
+273 RVVPSRSEPDAAE

-320 HGYVERMWDME
+320 HGYVERM
-331 EKNLPP
+331 
-337 LRTPEQRREAMA
+337 
-349 KAVHTRRERAAFK
+349 
-362 AACKAGNIP
+362 
-371 PEVAIEAP
+371 
-379 IAAKLKVEEFARS
+379 
-392 FPGIGP
+392 
-398 VTAQKIVEACHI
+398 
-410 RDGRSVSG
+410 
-418 LGYMQGPR
+418 
-426 LVEAIKSHMTAKEDG
+426 
-441 Q
+441 